1 MELGFE
7 ASVEGA
13 GATPIP
19 LLLLLLIAM
28 SDSLEL
34 LERRRS

>member
-13 GATPIP
+13 VAPPIP
-19 LLLLLLIAM
+19 LLLIAM